1 MLFLRMPLI
10 EFTDK
15 GLYCAQGRFYI
26 DPWRPVDKAV
36 ITHAHSDHAKAGSG
50 SYLCHRLTVPLLEL
64 RLGPALGGGGAAG
77 GAAFSSGAGAAA
89 GSFGADST
97 AGAGASSH
105 GLYQGVEWGE
115 PVYINGVRVSLHPAG
130 HVIGSSQVRVEYQ
143 GEVWVVSGDY
153 KTEDDGI
160 SGAFEP
166 LRCNVFITESTFG
179 LPIYHWDPQP
189 VLFDAMQ
196 SWVAENRA
204 RDKTSVLI
212 AYSLGKAQRVLL
224 GLEPTGVEVYVHGA
238 IWNVHQTLV
247 AAGVALPPVQRVLP
261 DMPKEWFRGKAV
273 IAPPSAEDSLWMRRF
288 PAYAVGIC
296 SGWMQV
302 RGNVRRRN
310 ADAGFAMSDHADW
323 NGLLGAIEAT
333 GAEKVF
339 VTHGF
344 QAALSRY
351 FNEKG
356 IEAAEVRTE
365 YGEDEEGAEPA
376 DTTAADGAGSGA
388 EDAGNA

>member
-1 MLFLRMPLI
+1 MPLI

-15 GLYCAQGRFYI
+15 GLYCAQGQFYI

-36 ITHAHSDHAKAGSG
+36 ITHAHSDHARAGSG

-64 RLGPALGGGGAAG
+64 RLGPA
-77 GAAFSSGAGAAA
+77 FPDGAGATSR
-89 GSFGADST
+89 GI
-97 AGAGASSH
+97 
-105 GLYQGVEWGE
+105 YQGVEWGE
-115 PVYINGVRVSLHPAG
+115 AVYLNGVRVSLHPAG
-130 HVIGSSQVRVEYQ
+130 HVIGSSQVRIEYQ

-153 KTEDDGI
+153 KTENDGI

-166 LRCNVFITESTFG
+166 IRCNVFITESTFG
-179 LPIYHWDPQP
+179 LPIYHWNPQP
-189 VLFDAMQ
+189 VLYGSLQD
-196 SWVAENRA
+196 WVAENRA
-204 RDKTSVLI
+204 RDKTSVFI
-212 AYSLGKAQRVLL
+212 AYSLGKAQRVLM
-224 GLEPTGVEVYVHGA
+224 GLQPTGVEVYVHGA

-247 AAGVALPPVQRVLP
+247 NAGVALPPVQRVTP
-261 DMPKEWFRGKAV
+261 DMPKEWFRGKIV
-273 IAPPSAEDSLWMRRF
+273 IAPSSAEDSPWMRRF
-288 PAYAVGIC
+288 PQHAVGIC

-323 NGLLGAIEAT
+323 KGLLGAIEAT

-351 FNEKG
+351 LNERG
-356 IEAAEVRTE
+356 IEAAEVKTE
-365 YGEDEEGAEPA
+365 YGEDEEGGESA
-376 DTTAADGAGSGA
+376 
-388 EDAGNA
+388 DAGEAGTDAGEEAGDNGKE